1 MLFVVWIKS
10 STNAYENQIFYQN
23 LNSIY
28 ISRLLS
34 STNNKY
40 PVIPLTE
47 FPQNPDQQMKVLKQV
62 ALDLNNTKTYRSLS
76 KRTDKPDRIVIPTYL
91 LDPESFTKTMKNL
104 ENQTLTTYAIYDDH
118 PEPIGVFTSDNV
130 QKLEIGQEKIIN
142 FGAELGSFSAK
153 MLTKQSKEDD
163 FPIINILTGA
173 EGHLI
178 ITVMTK
184 KEHEQRLILKAE
196 KANKID
202 SQLINLRI
210 MRQFINK
217 PTFKLDGNKM
227 DFTKYMQDISKS
239 KKEEIDSWIESL
251 QIINKVGRKL
261 GIDFYSDLGN
271 SQLVDQMNQIFD
283 FVNSRKELDKNQMIV
298 KTFEY
303 GQNYVDIAETR
314 DNYWNLFS
322 KNMEKNTI
330 IYGGYENDIKHMV
343 KANPYLLAMR
353 GNCSI
358 NKYLG
363 YNFSV
368 DYRMKLAI

>member
-1 MLFVVWIKS
+1 
-10 STNAYENQIFYQN
+10 
-23 LNSIY
+23 
-28 ISRLLS
+28 
-34 STNNKY
+34 
-40 PVIPLTE
+40 
-47 FPQNPDQQMKVLKQV
+47 
-62 ALDLNNTKTYRSLS
+62 
-76 KRTDKPDRIVIPTYL
+76 
-91 LDPESFTKTMKNL
+91 
-104 ENQTLTTYAIYDDH
+104 
-118 PEPIGVFTSDNV
+118 
-130 QKLEIGQEKIIN
+130 
-142 FGAELGSFSAK
+142 
-153 MLTKQSKEDD
+153 
-163 FPIINILTGA
+163 
-173 EGHLI
+173 
-178 ITVMTK
+178 
-184 KEHEQRLILKAE
+184 
-196 KANKID
+196 
-202 SQLINLRI
+202 

-217 PTFKLDGNKM
+217 PTFKLDGNKV

-343 KANPYLLAMR
+343 KANPYLIAMR